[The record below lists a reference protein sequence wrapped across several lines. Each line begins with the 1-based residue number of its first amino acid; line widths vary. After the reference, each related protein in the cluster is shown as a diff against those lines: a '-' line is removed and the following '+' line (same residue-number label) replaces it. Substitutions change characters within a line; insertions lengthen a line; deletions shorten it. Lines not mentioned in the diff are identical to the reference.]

1 MEMAIRKE
9 LRKRPIRIY
18 RDDDIKPENLE
29 RLYTHY
35 DERLS
40 ELDQR
45 RIAQQS
51 EANEGSTDS
60 ETIQNILTVLNSL
73 IDALNKSSITE
84 E

>member
-1 MEMAIRKE
+1 MAINKE
-9 LRKRPIRIY
+9 LRKRPIRID
-18 RDDDIKPENLE
+18 REEDIKPENLE

-51 EANEGSTDS
+51 KVSAGSTDS
-60 ETIQNILTVLNSL
+60 ETIQNILTVLNNL
-73 IDALNKSSITE
+73 IEALNESSLTE
-84 E
+84 N